1 MSLCIK
7 GNANSV
13 KNISASETGPAVS
26 LISDGDDKNN
36 SSIVV
41 IRRDNYNLPDFPTK
55 YDHALFFVIKS
66 YSEDDI
72 HKSIKYNVWVS
83 TPNGNRR
90 LDSAYQDAQEKMR
103 RKANKCP
110 VFLFF
115 FSYAFVNASGQF
127 CGVAEM
133 IGQVDFNKNMDF
145 WQQDKWNG
153 VFPIRF
159 PQGMNMLNVFKNHL
173 LKTSILD
180 DFTFYE
186 SRQKAMYE
194 IQLGMHDPYED
205 CVAAMRL
212 YKRMRAQNHPVEEF
226 TTSTVAHSTRC
237 STIYDSLKP
246 KELEGMCS
254 EDLLKISKPKFK
266 SLVSG
271 FKAKLGVLI

>member
-1 MSLCIK
+1 MVLLLIVVSNLIQNCPSSKSIYYSLFF
-7 GNANSV
+7 
-13 KNISASETGPAVS
+13 T
-26 LISDGDDKNN
+26 D
-36 SSIVV
+36 VV

-72 HKSIKYNVWVS
+72 HKSIKYNVW
-83 TPNGNRR
+83 
-90 LDSAYQDAQEKMR
+90 
-103 RKANKCP
+103 
-110 VFLFF
+110 
-115 FSYAFVNASGQF
+115 VNASGQF

-173 LKTSILD
+173 LKTSMLD

-186 SRQKAMYE
+186 SRQKAMQDKRIRAPTPHLAPLQWLGSYIVLRGSSLSNNYYCSLYRYE

-205 CVAAMRL
+205 CVATMRL

-246 KELEGMCS
+246 KELEGCAR
-254 EDLLKISKPKFK
+254 KTF
-266 SLVSG
+266 
-271 FKAKLGVLI
+271 